1 MGLHF
6 YVLLVVTT
14 GNETN
19 EYDIGRGA
27 LKRCEM
33 HRKSWSEPQKEKSA

>member
-1 MGLHF
+1 MGIYL

-19 EYDIGRGA
+19 EYDIGRGG
-27 LKRCEM
+27 M
-33 HRKSWSEPQKEKSA
+33 EKVRNA

>member
-19 EYDIGRGA
+19 EYDIDRGG
-27 LKRCEM
+27 M
-33 HRKSWSEPQKEKSA
+33 EKVRNA